1 MMDLGFLEPIR
12 ELLADEAVREQISE
26 TARTHFSGAGM
37 TINIIPAV
45 LTAIGVVVLLPLLL
59 PLLAD
64 SGLLQGSAF
73 GQSLFARKDTVYYSG
88 AIASL
93 QQQVA
98 ALEESDAYLRSA
110 LYYGQDGGA
119 QAANSVG
126 YTS

>member
-1 MMDLGFLEPIR
+1 MMDLSFMEPIS
-12 ELLADEAVREQISE
+12 ELVEDESVRDQISD
-26 TARTHFSGAGM
+26 TARTYFSGNGL
-37 TINIIPAV
+37 TIDLLPAV
-45 LTAIGVVVLLPLLL
+45 ITAIGVVVLLPLLL
-59 PLLAD
+59 PLITD
-64 SGLLQGSAF
+64 SGLLQGSSL
-73 GQSLFARKDTVYYSG
+73 GQSMFARADTVYYSG